1 MLERH
6 MNTLIKPQDL
16 RDIDHWVFDLDNT
29 LYPVSANLFDQ
40 IDKRMCAYIANYLGL
55 SHAEAY
61 RVQKSYFREHG
72 TSLRGMME
80 NHGMDPGPYLDD
92 VHDIDLSALKRDTQ
106 MNAALHQLPGQKVV
120 FTNAATNYALNVLE
134 QLGIRHHFS
143 GVFDIADA
151 GFIPKP
157 EPSPYDL
164 VIRRFGI
171 DPKSAVMVEDIARN
185 LRPAGDRGM
194 KTVWVK
200 TDRPW
205 AHAEA
210 DTVTP
215 DFTTTN
221 LSAWLAEVVGIAPAA
236 H

>member
-1 MLERH
+1 
-6 MNTLIKPQDL
+6 MNAQIEPQDL
-16 RDIDHWVFDLDNT
+16 RDIDHWIFDLDNT

-40 IDKRMCAYIANYLGL
+40 IDKKMCSYIADYLGL

-61 RVQKSYFREHG
+61 KVQKSYFREHG

-80 NHGMDPGPYLDD
+80 NHDMDPQPYLDN
-92 VHDIDLSALKRDTQ
+92 VHAIDLSALKEDTQ
-106 MNAALHQLPGQKVV
+106 MNAALHQLPGQKVI

-134 QLGIRHHFS
+134 KLGIGHHFS
-143 GVFDIADA
+143 DVFDIADA
-151 GFIPKP
+151 DFVPKP
-157 EPSPYDL
+157 EPAPYDT
-164 VIRRFGI
+164 VISQFDI
-171 DPKSAVMVEDIARN
+171 DPKSAVMVDDIARN
-185 LRPAGDRGM
+185 LRPAADRGM

-215 DFTTTN
+215 DFTTTD
-221 LSAWLAEVVGIAPAA
+221 LSAWLAEVANLKPSA

>member
-1 MLERH
+1 MVAEYRH
-6 MNTLIKPQDL
+6 L
-16 RDIDHWVFDLDNT
+16 
-29 LYPVSANLFDQ
+29 
-40 IDKRMCAYIANYLGL
+40 LG
-55 SHAEAY
+55 E
-61 RVQKSYFREHG
+61 
-72 TSLRGMME
+72 
-80 NHGMDPGPYLDD
+80 
-92 VHDIDLSALKRDTQ
+92 
-106 MNAALHQLPGQKVV
+106 KVV

-221 LSAWLAEVVGIAPAA
+221 LSAWLAEVVGLATAA

>member
-1 MLERH
+1 
-6 MNTLIKPQDL
+6 MNTQIKPQDL
-16 RDIDHWVFDLDNT
+16 RDLGHWVFDLDNT

-40 IDKRMCAYIANYLGL
+40 IDKKMCAYIADYLGL

-61 RVQKSYFREHG
+61 KVQKRYFREHG

-92 VHDIDLSALKRDTQ
+92 VHAIDLSALKRDTQ

-151 GFIPKP
+151 GFMPKP
-157 EPSPYDL
+157 EPAPYDA

-185 LRPAGDRGM
+185 LQPAADLGM
-194 KTVWVK
+194 KTVWVE

-205 AHAEA
+205 AYAEA

-215 DFTTTN
+215 DFTTTH
-221 LSAWLAEVVGIAPAA
+221 LSAWLAEVAGLEPAA